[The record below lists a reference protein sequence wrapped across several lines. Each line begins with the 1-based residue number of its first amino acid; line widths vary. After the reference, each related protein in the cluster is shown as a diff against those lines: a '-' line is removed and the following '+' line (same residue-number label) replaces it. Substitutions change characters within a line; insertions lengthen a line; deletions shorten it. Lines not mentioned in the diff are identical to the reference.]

1 MENKATA
8 VLDQRIAEL
17 QEKIIQNKVDIAE
30 LFVKIHT
37 SKPLLN
43 SNLDEFMS
51 KIHQMDKM
59 PPLIAA
65 LEKNEMQLDTLMQS
79 KSEIEQAY
87 LLA

>member
-1 MENKATA
+1 
-8 VLDQRIAEL
+8 
-17 QEKIIQNKVDIAE
+17 
-30 LFVKIHT
+30 
-37 SKPLLN
+37 
-43 SNLDEFMS
+43 MS